1 MSRVA
6 RDLARRLAA
15 AGIEASA
22 LAAIVNEAAAV
33 RADAI
38 NREGLK
44 AQIAFLLEAYGPG
57 EIERMALNDRR
68 EASGP

>member
-1 MSRVA
+1 VNEV
-6 RDLARRLAA
+6 AA
-15 AGIEASA
+15 A
-22 LAAIVNEAAAV
+22 

-57 EIERMALNDRR
+57 EIERMAFNGQR
-68 EASGP
+68 EASGS